1 MLYIF
6 EKIVGSF
13 IFSKGC
19 GRDKKTFKKKESI
32 VILKIIGSVNNI
44 EEYQKNITEKNVT
57 QELRLK

>member
-19 GRDKKTFKKKESI
+19 GIDKKIFKKKESI
-32 VILKIIGSVNNI
+32 EILKIIGSINNI